1 MRTHDAYIG
10 RLIRRSAAPG
20 RTRMCCDEA
29 IAANPA
35 LQERLPHLANAPT
48 ESASN
53 RSAPPARPD
62 RPRRPKKRGLLS
74 RLLAFV
80 SGFMRLVVATA
91 VFFGILVAASYF
103 AIGYYIKGHEIA
115 APDLTARPIEE
126 AMAIAREHD
135 LSLKLEREE
144 PSDMMTAGEIL
155 SQRPRPGTTIKA
167 GSPIKVI
174 ISSGQRM
181 ILIPEQIVGEH
192 RLQAGIRLR
201 ELGLKV
207 GNVAFIPTSGK
218 GDDVVLALDPPQG
231 TSVPPDTVVN
241 LLASAEAVGESFA
254 MPDLYGLTPDSA
266 RAELA
271 RYGAII
277 ATINSQEQFGVAP
290 GTVHTQT
297 PTAGTPTRGKA
308 RIEITIAPR

>member
-1 MRTHDAYIG
+1 MAIASDKTKTGRTVA
-10 RLIRRSAAPG
+10 RPPG
-20 RTRMCCDEA
+20 RR
-29 IAANPA
+29 
-35 LQERLPHLANAPT
+35 
-48 ESASN
+48 AS
-53 RSAPPARPD
+53 
-62 RPRRPKKRGLLS
+62 RPKKRSLLS
-74 RLLAFV
+74 RLLAFI

-91 VFFGILVAASYF
+91 IFFGILVAASYF
-103 AIGYYIKGHEIA
+103 AIGYFIKGHEIA

-144 PSDMMTAGEIL
+144 PSDMMIAGEIL
-155 SQRPRPGTTIKA
+155 SQRPRPGAMIKA

-174 ISSGQRM
+174 ISSGRRM
-181 ILIPEQIVGEH
+181 IVIPEQIVGEH

-254 MPDLYGLTPDSA
+254 MPDLYGLTADAA

-271 RYGAII
+271 RYGASI
-277 ATINSQEQFGVAP
+277 ATINSEERFGVAP
-290 GTVHTQT
+290 GTVHSQA
-297 PTAGTPTRGKA
+297 PTAGTPTRAKA